1 MDPVTAIGL
10 AASIIQLIDVTAKA
24 VKYLNDVKDAPK
36 DRQRLALEVTSL
48 LALLTNLRYQMEEA
62 EATDTWFRCLRSLG
76 EKYGLLDQFS
86 GAMEALVKKLKPEGG
101 MQRYSRALSWTLEKK
116 EIMDILNK
124 IERLKSTITIALQEV
139 QL

>member
-10 AASIIQLIDVTAKA
+10 VASIIQLIDVTAKA

-48 LALLTNLRYQMEEA
+48 LTLLTNLRYQMEEA
-62 EATDTWFRCLRSLG
+62 EATDTWFICLRSLG
-76 EKYGLLDQFS
+76 EENGLLDQFS

-101 MQRYSRALSWTLEKK
+101 MQRYSRALIWTLEKK
-116 EIMDILNK
+116 EVMEILNK